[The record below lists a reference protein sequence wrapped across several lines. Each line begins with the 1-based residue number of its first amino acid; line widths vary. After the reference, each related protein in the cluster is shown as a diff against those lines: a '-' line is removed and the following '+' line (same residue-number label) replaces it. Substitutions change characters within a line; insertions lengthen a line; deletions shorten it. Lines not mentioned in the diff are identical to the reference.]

1 MSKTTNAKQCEILAS
16 FWAEN
21 GENQEYSQVV
31 EHFRLGFAAAFLTNA
46 GATTL
51 TEFGQQAVD
60 QTWESLLMVLGIE
73 DQSFPS
79 YEAFQDLFK
88 KQ

>member
-1 MSKTTNAKQCEILAS
+1 MNKTTNAKKCEMLAS

-21 GENQEYSQVV
+21 GENEKYSQVV

-73 DQSFPS
+73 DQNFLS
-79 YEAFQDLFK
+79 YEIFKDLLQK
-88 KQ
+88 